1 MVVEI
6 VCVGTELLLG
16 DIVNTNAQ
24 YIASKTAELG
34 FSSYYQTVVG
44 DNMDRIK
51 DAFEIAF
58 SRSDIVITTGGLGPT
73 ADDMTKEAAAEFFE
87 KEMVFDENAWKNIED
102 IFNTRGIEITASN
115 RKQAYFPK
123 GSKILY
129 NENGTAPGCII
140 EDDGRKMII
149 LPGPPREMVP
159 LFEKEA
165 YPYLRGFSDLVIF
178 SKNLRICGVGESKAA
193 EMIKDLLNGD
203 NPTVAPYAKE
213 GEVVFRITSRAADEQ
228 KAKEM
233 ISPVEDKIRAKLG
246 INIYG
251 EGDTSLE
258 NEVGKILI
266 DRDLKIAVAE
276 SCTGG
281 LVCAKLV
288 NCPGISSV
296 FIEGDITY
304 SNEAKMRSLGVSEN
318 TLEKFGAVS
327 EQVAS
332 EMAKGIA
339 IKNNC
344 NIGLSTTGVAGP
356 DGGTPEKPVGLVYIG
371 IYINGDVK
379 VKKIT
384 IKGNRERIRKYS
396 AVRALDL
403 LRRELI

>member
-34 FSSYYQTVVG
+34 FSSYFQTVVG

-51 DAFEIAF
+51 NAFEVAF
-58 SRSDIVITTGGLGPT
+58 SRADMVITTGGLGPT
-73 ADDMTKEAAAEFFE
+73 NDDITKEAAAEFFG
-87 KEMVFDENAWKNIED
+87 KEMVFDEKSWKNIEE
-102 IFNTRGIEITASN
+102 IFSTRGIEITESN

-140 EDDGRKMII
+140 EDEGRTMII

-159 LFEKEA
+159 LFEREA
-165 YPYLRGFSDLVIF
+165 YPYLKGFSDFVIF
-178 SKNLRICGVGESKAA
+178 SKSLRICGIGESSAA
-193 EMIKDLLNGD
+193 EMVKELLGGE

-213 GEVVFRITSRAADEQ
+213 GEVVFRITSRAHDEQ
-228 KAKEM
+228 TAKDM
-233 ISPVEDKIRAKLG
+233 IRPVEDRIRAVLG
-246 INIYG
+246 DNIYG

-266 DRDLKIAVAE
+266 DRGLKIAVAE

-281 LVCAKLV
+281 IVSAKLV
-288 NCPGISSV
+288 NCPGISNV
-296 FIEGDITY
+296 FIEGAVTY
-304 SNEAKMRSLGVSEN
+304 SNEAKIRSLGVNED
-318 TLEKFGAVS
+318 TLERFGAVS
-327 EQVAS
+327 EQVAV
-332 EMAKGIA
+332 EMARGIA
-339 IKNNC
+339 LKNGC
-344 NIGLSTTGVAGP
+344 SIGLSTTGVAGP
-356 DGGTPEKPVGLVYIG
+356 DGGTPGKPVGLVYIG
-371 IYINGDVK
+371 LYINGDVK

-384 IKGNRERIRKYS
+384 IKGNRERIRNYS
-396 AVRALDL
+396 AVRAIDI